1 MLAAAALVFMRM
13 CLADMHAF
21 ADAMME
27 FHNNFTCFDWEGT
40 WASLVVG
47 DSIAF
52 PHQGTCL
59 ACMLLASLTLN
70 NNVVLLLLLIGDSR
84 LQDEESCT

>member
-1 MLAAAALVFMRM
+1 
-13 CLADMHAF
+13 
-21 ADAMME
+21 
-27 FHNNFTCFDWEGT
+27 
-40 WASLVVG
+40 VG